1 MTALQVIGG
10 GRMGTALLGGLAG
23 GWAPIGQLAVVE
35 PDTSNRSAL
44 AEFLPGIQIR
54 TEPLEGVDAVI
65 AVKPHLVTEVLGGLR
80 GVERILSIAAGI
92 TTAAMEAACPDARV
106 VRSMP
111 NTPSLVGLGAS
122 AVAGGVT
129 ATPDDLDWAS
139 GILRAVGAVEVVTE
153 AMLDAVTGLSGSGPA
168 YIFLIAEAMID
179 GGVAAGLPRNVAT
192 TLAIQTLRGAG
203 EMLTGDASPSEL
215 RAGVVTP
222 AGTTAAG
229 LGILEQRAVR
239 SAVIDAIAA
248 ARDRSV
254 ELGAD

>member
-1 MTALQVIGG
+1 
-10 GRMGTALLGGLAG
+10 MGTALLGGLAG
-23 GWAPIGQLAVVE
+23 GWAPVGQLAVVE
-35 PDTSNRSAL
+35 PDSSNRSAL
-44 AEFLPGIQIR
+44 AAICPGVQIR

-65 AVKPHLVTEVLGGLR
+65 AVKPHLVAEVLGGLR
-80 GVERILSIAAGI
+80 GVDRVLSIAAGI
-92 TTAAMEAACPDARV
+92 TTAAMEAACPSARV

-122 AVAGGVT
+122 AVAAGKS
-129 ATPDDLDWAS
+129 ATDDDLEWAT

-168 YIFLIAEAMID
+168 YVFLIAEAMID
-179 GGVAAGLPRNVAT
+179 GGVAAGLPRSVAT
-192 TLAIQTLRGAG
+192 TLAIQTVRGAG
-203 EMLTGDASPSEL
+203 EMLTGASSPSEL

-229 LGILEQRAVR
+229 LSVLEQRAVR

-248 ARDRSV
+248 ARDRSI